1 MADVAVV
8 GSGPNGLAAA
18 VVMAR
23 AGLMVRVYEAAS
35 TIGGGTRTAE
45 LLEPGHLY
53 DVCSAVHPMA
63 LASRF
68 FRDFELERRVEL
80 SLPEVQY
87 GTPLDGGRSALAY
100 RSLEQTAAELG
111 PDGAA
116 FSRLMGPL
124 VERLEGILDVS
135 QNQLLRI
142 PADPFAALRLGLAT
156 LEQGSPWWNR
166 RFKGEEAP
174 ALLTGVAAHTV
185 SPLPSLAA
193 AGAGLL
199 LSALAHA
206 GGWPI
211 PVGGSVAIAEA
222 MAKDIEAHGGIIE
235 TGVTIDS
242 LDQLR
247 PAKAILLDVAPPALV
262 RIAGAA
268 LPDQYKRSLETF
280 RFGNAACKVDFIL
293 SGPVPWAAPG
303 LDRAGTVHV
312 GGTRAAM
319 AEAENLV
326 AAGRH
331 PKKPYVL
338 AAQPSIVDPGRA
350 PAGRH
355 ILWTY
360 CHVPRGSNFDMAEA
374 VISRIEEFAP
384 GFRDVVVGWK
394 TTTANDLADYNPNYR
409 GGDFGAGRLDVRGLI
424 QRPVISGVPWRTPLP
439 GVYLCS
445 SSTPP
450 GPGVTGMPG
459 YHAAKYALTDIF
471 GLEVPELGLT
481 PQPGGVGRG

>member
-23 AGLMVRVYEAAS
+23 AGLAVRVYEAGE
-35 TIGGGTRTAE
+35 TVGGGTRTAE
-45 LLEPGHLY
+45 LLEPGHAY

-80 SLPEVQY
+80 RLPEVQY
-87 GTPLDGGRSALAY
+87 GTPLDGGRAALAF
-100 RSLEQTAAELG
+100 RSLERTASELET
-111 PDGAA
+111 DGAA
-116 FSRLMGPL
+116 FVRLMGPL
-124 VERLEGILDVS
+124 VERIGGVLDVT
-135 QNQLLRI
+135 QNQLMRM
-142 PADPFAALRLGLAT
+142 PADPVTALRLGLAT

-166 RFKGEEAP
+166 RFAGDAAP
-174 ALLTGVAAHTV
+174 ALLTGVAAHAV
-185 SPLPSLAA
+185 APLPSLAA

-199 LSALAHA
+199 LGALAHA

-211 PVGGSVAIAEA
+211 PVGGSVALADA
-222 MAKDIEAHGGIIE
+222 MVRDIEAHGGVIE
-235 TGVTIDS
+235 TGVQIDS
-242 LDQLR
+242 LEELR
-247 PAKAILLDVAPPALV
+247 PAKAILLDVAPPALL
-262 RIAGAA
+262 RMAGTA
-268 LPDQYKRSLETF
+268 LPDRYRRSLETF

-303 LDRAGTVHV
+303 LAGAGTVHV

-331 PKKPYVL
+331 PPKPYVL
-338 AAQPSIVDPGRA
+338 VAQPSLVDPGRA

-355 ILWTY
+355 ILWSY
-360 CHVPRGSNFDMAEA
+360 CHVPKGSTVDMAGA

-394 TTTANDLADYNPNYR
+394 TTTAAGLADYNANYQ
-409 GGDFGAGRLDVRGLI
+409 GGDFSAGIMDIRGLV
-424 QRPVISGVPWRTPLP
+424 QRPVLSPVPWRTPLP

-459 YHAAKYALTDIF
+459 YHAAKYALKDMF
-471 GLEVPELGLT
+471 GLRLPGLGLDT
-481 PQPGGVGRG
+481 